1 MNRPIYL
8 IFAASV
14 ALMLA
19 GAVTLL
25 ANLSPVFF
33 LTLAASL
40 FCLVMG
46 GKVIQDHLSL
56 RTPTQSLLSII
67 QQLLKTKKQEIIM
80 VLPVRASGHL
90 NAATHIGGLLNQF
103 GREAIVIDIDLCHR
117 LLSRKIPFDHPNGV
131 YDHLLNA
138 GMKKPYLDPLSGAKV
153 IPLETSL
160 EADKVVEF
168 SQIMQRL
175 PRLWERWPSSVIVLD
190 LSQWHETYHQALSH
204 VSQVIFYVPPGYS
217 ADTFLPKIFRKK
229 YRVPVS
235 LVEIQPD

>member
-1 MNRPIYL
+1 MNRPFYL

-14 ALMLA
+14 ALMVS

-25 ANLSPVFF
+25 THFSVLFF
-33 LTLAASL
+33 LTLGAAL

-46 GKVIQDHLSL
+46 VKVMQDHLSL
-56 RTPTQSLLSII
+56 RTPTRSLLSIL
-67 QQLLKTKKQEIIM
+67 QDLLKSQKQQIVM

-90 NAATHIGGLLNQF
+90 NAATHMGGLLNQF

-117 LLSRKIPFDHPNGV
+117 LLSRKIPVEHPYGV
-131 YDHLLNA
+131 YEHLLNA

-153 IPLETSL
+153 VPLETSL

-175 PRLWERWPSSVIVLD
+175 PRLWERWPTSIIVLD
-190 LSQWHETYHQALSH
+190 LSQWHETYHQILSH
-204 VSQVIFYVPPGYS
+204 VSQVIFYVPPGYD
-217 ADTFLPKIFRKK
+217 ADTLLPKIFRKK